1 MTITLHRRA
10 LIAAASGL
18 VVAGCADIV
27 GPPPSPKLYVLDP
40 KFTAVPNGATSGAP
54 VPWALSVQTPDSTAG
69 LDSERI
75 VIARPP
81 AGLDFYA
88 NTAWADRVP
97 VLVQTALVEAFEH
110 SGRIASVARDNAGTR
125 ADLILNTDLRS
136 FEARFDSGEGAPLG
150 VVRLG
155 VRLIAAHSRRIVGTT
170 EITKEV
176 RASANTVDAGVAAI
190 TAAFSS
196 ALAELVPWVLEHQAP

>member
-10 LIAAASGL
+10 LLAAASGL
-18 VVAGCADIV
+18 VVASCTDIV
-27 GPPPSPKLYVLDP
+27 GPPPAPKLYVLAP
-40 KFTAVPNGATSGAP
+40 TFAAVPGAA
-54 VPWALSVQTPDSTAG
+54 VAWALSVQVPDSMAG

-88 NTAWADRVP
+88 AAAWSDRVP
-97 VLVQTALVEAFEH
+97 VLVQTALVEAFER
-110 SGRIASVARDNAGTR
+110 SGRIASVARDSAGAR
-125 ADLILNTDLRS
+125 SDLILNIDVRA

-155 VRLIAAHSRRIVGTT
+155 VRLIETRSRRIVGTT
-170 EITKEV
+170 EIAKEV
-176 RASANTVDAGVAAI
+176 RASANTVDAGIAAI

-196 ALAELVPWVLEHQAP
+196 VLAELVPWVLQHQPR

>member
-10 LIAAASGL
+10 LIVAASGL

-27 GPPPSPKLYVLDP
+27 GPLPSPKLYVLTP
-40 KFTAVPNGATSGAP
+40 NFVAVPGAP

-75 VIARPP
+75 VISRPP

-88 NTAWADRVP
+88 DAAWSDRVP
-97 VLVQTALVEAFEH
+97 MLVQTALVEAFER
-110 SGRIASVARDNAGTR
+110 SGRIASVARDSAGTR
-125 ADLILNTDLRS
+125 TDLILNIDLRS
-136 FEARFDSGEGAPLG
+136 FEARFDAGEGAPLG

-155 VRLIAAHSRRIVGTT
+155 VRLIAAGSRRIVGTT

-176 RASANTVDAGVAAI
+176 RASANTVDAAVAAV
-190 TAAFSS
+190 TMAFS
-196 ALAELVPWVLEHQAP
+196 AVLAALVPWVLEHQAS